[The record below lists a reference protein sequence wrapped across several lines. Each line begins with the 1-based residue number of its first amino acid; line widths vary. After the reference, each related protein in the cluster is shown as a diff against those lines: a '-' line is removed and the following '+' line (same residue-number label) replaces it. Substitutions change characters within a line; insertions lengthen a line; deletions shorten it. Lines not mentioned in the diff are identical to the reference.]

1 MPAPVAIFAY
11 NRPWHLNVTLN
22 SLKNCYGASST
33 HLTIFIDGPRKN
45 SDLRKI
51 KSCIKISKLYEN
63 DFKSL
68 MIFPSEKNKGCASS
82 ILDGIEKI
90 FLQNETV
97 IVLEDDIQVSPQFLN
112 YMNKSLDLY
121 KNKENVLHINAY
133 NHEINTKRIK
143 DANLRSVFLPIM
155 FCWGWATWRDK
166 WLKMSENPLSN
177 DPFYLID
184 TISLKERY
192 NFNLQGSQK
201 WWDQVDANARGDMDT
216 WAIFWFAHI
225 FKSKGLC
232 LTPIISLTRNIGF
245 DGSGTHSGGFT
256 NITKLNNTPIKNF
269 PNQYVQDEKVLSLLR
284 KFFISERKKSL
295 IKKLINL
302 FKSLFKL
309 KKLLRM

>member
-112 YMNKSLDLY
+112 YMNYLED
-121 KNKENVLHINAY
+121 
-133 NHEINTKRIK
+133 
-143 DANLRSVFLPIM
+143 NLL
-155 FCWGWATWRDK
+155 
-166 WLKMSENPLSN
+166 
-177 DPFYLID
+177 
-184 TISLKERY
+184 
-192 NFNLQGSQK
+192 
-201 WWDQVDANARGDMDT
+201 
-216 WAIFWFAHI
+216 
-225 FKSKGLC
+225 
-232 LTPIISLTRNIGF
+232 
-245 DGSGTHSGGFT
+245 
-256 NITKLNNTPIKNF
+256 
-269 PNQYVQDEKVLSLLR
+269 
-284 KFFISERKKSL
+284 
-295 IKKLINL
+295 LINFITL
-302 FKSLFKL
+302 
-309 KKLLRM
+309 